1 LQYNGTNEFTDD
13 THETPKKELE
23 GYVWLPDRENTKI
36 QIQSVWDMSRQDIQR
51 RPGIYVKRNSLQP
64 RKLAINHGYSTG
76 AVKDRE
82 GKLIRIDGY
91 LHSVLIL
98 GSHTIFCV
106 GQAGAEAE
114 LIGQEVFELLR
125 QFGPLLRSELKFQS
139 FEIVECGEVSIL
151 EEASTHFAVP
161 VVIGYAF
168 PRSWRLEKVA
178 PWLKAV
184 VVDACAR

>member
-1 LQYNGTNEFTDD
+1 
-13 THETPKKELE
+13 
-23 GYVWLPDRENTKI
+23 
-36 QIQSVWDMSRQDIQR
+36 
-51 RPGIYVKRNSLQP
+51 
-64 RKLAINHGYSTG
+64 
-76 AVKDRE
+76 
-82 GKLIRIDGY
+82 
-91 LHSVLIL
+91 
-98 GSHTIFCV
+98 
-106 GQAGAEAE
+106 
-114 LIGQEVFELLR
+114 LIGQEVFELLL